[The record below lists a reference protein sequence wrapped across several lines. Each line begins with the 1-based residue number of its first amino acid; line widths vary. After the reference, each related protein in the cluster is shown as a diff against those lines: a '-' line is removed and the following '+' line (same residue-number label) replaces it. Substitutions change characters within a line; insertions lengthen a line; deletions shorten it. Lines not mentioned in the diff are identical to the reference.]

1 MCRASQEGPAH
12 ASIRRHA
19 GTSFSGT
26 IAASHTACVTPTAPL
41 PAEHKHNR
49 GRCPTRPR
57 AGHGHSGTPS
67 LAAGGPAIACSM
79 SLPHS
84 VPCRGRTGG
93 PGALA
98 VWSRH
103 SSSGGLRR
111 AQRSTR
117 RQPSRR
123 RRGTPESNRDV
134 DKAAAALPQWLDPVD
149 RAEPRAAA
157 RLQRHAEQCQLTST
171 TWPRTEDPK
180 SARAPRAGPV
190 QADGHFTPA
199 AQHRSAPHAPPRTGQ
214 ARCTP
219 CCNSQLLSA
228 NTSHSKGERGYD
240 SSRILRRPRIH
251 LEDLP

>member
-1 MCRASQEGPAH
+1 
-12 ASIRRHA
+12 
-19 GTSFSGT
+19 
-26 IAASHTACVTPTAPL
+26 
-41 PAEHKHNR
+41 
-49 GRCPTRPR
+49 
-57 AGHGHSGTPS
+57 
-67 LAAGGPAIACSM
+67 M

-84 VPCRGRTGG
+84 VLCRCRAAARELSLFG
-93 PGALA
+93 PGTA
-98 VWSRH
+98 VRVVCA
-103 SSSGGLRR
+103 GRN
-111 AQRSTR
+111 AACMR

-199 AQHRSAPHAPPRTGQ
+199 AQHRSALLSTARTAAHGQ

-228 NTSHSKGERGYD
+228 NTKLSVGRSAERRFGQRVIGSKE
-240 SSRILRRPRIH
+240 
-251 LEDLP
+251 

>member
-1 MCRASQEGPAH
+1 M
-12 ASIRRHA
+12 
-19 GTSFSGT
+19 
-26 IAASHTACVTPTAPL
+26 TPTAPL

-49 GRCPTRPR
+49 GRRPTRPR

-79 SLPHS
+79 SLPHI

-199 AQHRSAPHAPPRTGQ
+199 AQHRSAPHAPPRTGKPG
-214 ARCTP
+214 AHHVATP
-219 CCNSQLLSA
+219 NFSA
-228 NTSHSKGERGYD
+228 NTSHSQKGREARSAGKIPTTAPASYPAQNPLRTP
-240 SSRILRRPRIH
+240 SLVPASRCNQASL
-251 LEDLP
+251 

>member
-1 MCRASQEGPAH
+1 
-12 ASIRRHA
+12 
-19 GTSFSGT
+19 
-26 IAASHTACVTPTAPL
+26 
-41 PAEHKHNR
+41 
-49 GRCPTRPR
+49 
-57 AGHGHSGTPS
+57 
-67 LAAGGPAIACSM
+67 M

-157 RLQRHAEQCQLTST
+157 RLQRHAEQRQLTST

-190 QADGHFTPA
+190 QADGHFMPA
-199 AQHRSAPHAPPRTGQ
+199 AQHRSAPHAPPRTGK
-214 ARCTP
+214 AGAHHVATP
-219 CCNSQLLSA
+219 NLSPQTQVTQSKRGEWDSGRLVLGIPTA
-228 NTSHSKGERGYD
+228 AVGILYRGIPEFLAYRPRHSPRRP
-240 SSRILRRPRIH
+240 SRIQMLGRGSPAAVFV
-251 LEDLP
+251 D

>member
-1 MCRASQEGPAH
+1 MLHVSAPQCALSGP
-12 ASIRRHA
+12 R
-19 GTSFSGT
+19 
-26 IAASHTACVTPTAPL
+26 
-41 PAEHKHNR
+41 
-49 GRCPTRPR
+49 
-57 AGHGHSGTPS
+57 
-67 LAAGGPAIACSM
+67 
-79 SLPHS
+79 
-84 VPCRGRTGG
+84 GG

-111 AQRSTR
+111 AQRSMR